1 MDLLVIL
8 SSIVLANLIAWITP
22 GPNMIAVMSASL
34 TGGRRAGL
42 LTGLGLSAGATVWAG
57 LAVLGVATLFEL
69 FPNALLALRLAGA
82 GYLLWLGFR
91 SLRAALLDDTS
102 GLVASVGSAR
112 TPRAFRTGLLV
123 SLTNPK
129 AALFFGSILTA
140 FVPIDASP
148 ALLGGIVALCAVLAV
163 TCHSVT
169 ATLFSAGRVIRA
181 FERMR
186 RTATALFGVVF
197 AGLGLAVAWDSIRR
211 L

>member
-1 MDLLVIL
+1 MDLLAIL
-8 SSIVLANLIAWITP
+8 SPIVLVNLVAWITP

-42 LTGLGLSAGATVWAG
+42 LTGLGLSAGAFVWAG

-91 SLRAALLDDTS
+91 SLRAALRGDTS
-102 GLVASVGSAR
+102 GLAASAGSAR
-112 TPRAFRTGLLV
+112 PQHAFRTGLVV

-148 ALLGGIVALCAVLAV
+148 ALLGGIVVLCAVLAV
-163 TCHSVT
+163 ACHSIT
-169 ATLFSAGRVIRA
+169 ATLFSACAVVRA

-186 RTATALFGVVF
+186 RTATALFGMVF
-197 AGLGLAVAWDSIRR
+197 AGLGLAVAWDSVRR